1 MNEIYRQA
9 FSEIDEI
16 LKIMPLNLLE
26 KIPTKFK
33 EMIKEEK
40 SIEYKP
46 EIKEPLENYQLK
58 EETIIILALI
68 YRNFLCD
75 KEKKEELK
83 LRDAQRIKEAEEA
96 IRQKYNPD
104 DVFKNKRTEDT
115 INEKNSEEK
124 SLVVLQEEK
133 WYKKIFNIIKKLFR
147 RND

>member
-33 EMIKEEK
+33 EMIKKEK
-40 SIEYKP
+40 STEYRP
-46 EIKEPLENYQLK
+46 EIKEPIENYQLK

>member
-96 IRQKYNPD
+96 IRQK
-104 DVFKNKRTEDT
+104 
-115 INEKNSEEK
+115 
-124 SLVVLQEEK
+124 
-133 WYKKIFNIIKKLFR
+133 
-147 RND
+147 